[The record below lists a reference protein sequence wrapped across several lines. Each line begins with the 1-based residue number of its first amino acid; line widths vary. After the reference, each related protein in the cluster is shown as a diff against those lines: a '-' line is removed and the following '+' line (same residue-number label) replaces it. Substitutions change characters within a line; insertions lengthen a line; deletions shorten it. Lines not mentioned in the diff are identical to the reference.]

1 MSASQSSTKQTI
13 LIGLMLFSL
22 FFGAGNLIFPPL
34 LGQEAG
40 DQLWPAI
47 IGFLISGVGLPILG
61 VIAIIYTGKDDA
73 EAISKRV
80 HPIFATAFTALTFLT
95 IGPLFAV
102 PRTAT
107 VSFEVG
113 LTPFLDNVT
122 SLALVIFTIVYFAF
136 VYWLAASPGKFIDRI
151 GKIITPILLFVLAV
165 VLART
170 IFGPLGT
177 FSAPSEEYSS
187 LAFFSGFT
195 EGYLTMDTIAAFV
208 FGILVLQTIKSQ
220 GISDQTIIRSV
231 TVKASLIAGGL
242 LAIIYTGLG
251 YLGAVSET
259 AVGTQENGGQ
269 ILQLT
274 AFEYFGV
281 SGNVILAITIILA
294 CVPTAVGLISSCSTY
309 FNGWFPQIS
318 YKGFVL
324 IFTVFSALIANMGLN
339 QLIAFSLPVLVFIY
353 PIIIALIA
361 LAFTDR
367 LFGGRQSVYRG
378 VIIMTALIS
387 TTDGLKE
394 AGLLPESIVSLTSML
409 PLSDLGFGWLVPAIL
424 GGIVGFFVSK
434 K

>member
-47 IGFLISGVGLPILG
+47 IGFLISGVGLPVLG

-220 GISDQTIIRSV
+220 GINDQTVIRSV
-231 TVKASLIAGGL
+231 TIKASLIAGGL
-242 LAIIYTGLG
+242 LAVIYTGLG

-318 YKGFVL
+318 YKRFVL